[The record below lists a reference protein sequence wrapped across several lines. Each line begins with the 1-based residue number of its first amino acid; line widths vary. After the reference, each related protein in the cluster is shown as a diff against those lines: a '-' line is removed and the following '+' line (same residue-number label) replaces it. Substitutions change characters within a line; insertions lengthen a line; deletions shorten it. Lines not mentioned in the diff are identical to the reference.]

1 MITKRLVNILSN
13 IFRFAALAIL
23 IIILVVK

>member
-1 MITKRLVNILSN
+1 MVTKKQINILSN

-23 IIILVVK
+23 IAILVVK